1 MPLKK
6 INVDLPA
13 IQGVV
18 AGSKATL
25 RLPPSWTYHQVPV
38 AYSGVTLAQINAI
51 RLMVNGE
58 VAQTITEAAK
68 LDSFNLFDG
77 RAAAG
82 GTLIIDFERFG
93 LRDRLLQELTAIGTG
108 LPPEQDP
115 RSITSL
121 YLEFD
126 IDAAAAA
133 PVMSAKA
140 VVSAPRPSGYII
152 KRHEFPRVSSG
163 AGLLTVSDLP
173 LEMGQINRIFFGNH
187 AVIGYTSFK
196 VTKDNNVIF
205 DRTVAD
211 NEQFQVDGVRVPQ
224 ADLVAFDP
232 SEDGFG
238 DEWLVTDKI
247 QNLRIDLQCGAA
259 GAVPITVE
267 YLAPIANVLKA

>member
-6 INVDLPA
+6 ITVDLPA
-13 IQGVV
+13 VQGVV

-51 RLMVNGE
+51 RLLINGE
-58 VAQTITEAAK
+58 VAQTITEASK
-68 LDSFNLFDG
+68 LDDMNQFDG

-93 LRDRLLQELTAIGTG
+93 IRDRLLQELTAIGMG
-108 LPPEQDP
+108 LTPEEDP
-115 RSITSL
+115 RHIKSAF
-121 YLEFD
+121 LEFD

-140 VVSAPRPSGYII
+140 IVSAPRPSGFIT
-152 KRHEFPRVSSG
+152 KRMEFARVSGG
-163 AGLLTVSDLP
+163 AGVVEISDIP
-173 LEMGQINRIFFGNH
+173 LSVGQINRIFCGNDG
-187 AVIGYTSFK
+187 VLGITNLRIL
-196 VTKDNNVIF
+196 KDRSVIF
-205 DRTVAD
+205 DRSKAD
-211 NEQFQVDGVRVPQ
+211 NEQIQTDGVRVPQ
-224 ADLVAFDP
+224 ADYVVFDP

-247 QNLRIDLQCGAA
+247 QDLRLEVTVGAA
-259 GAVPITVE
+259 GALPITVE
-267 YLAPIANVLKA
+267 YLAPIVNIG